1 MAVFSNDPNIQYLW
15 LYSQERPSALK
26 RVNHYIK
33 FVPGCP
39 PGDSRCNTSYV
50 RGLPKGWAWI
60 GSMTP
65 IDGGE
70 IHPYYTDTV
79 ARFDKV
85 DADLKNALAAESK
98 KKTDSDNKAA
108 DAAAEQRILD
118 RRKQQRDAISA
129 SCSRTQDGSW
139 SGEFRAQ
146 MDAKCA
152 EGKKNMPSNLPVTF
166 AEIAAERGQSNLV
179 GARAAPGVAR
189 ALAQPRRTPRPRLPR
204 PKPAPRVP
212 KKPVLRAKRVSSA
225 SSG

>member
-15 LYSQERPSALK
+15 LYSQERPSALN
-26 RVNHYIK
+26 RVYHYIRA
-33 FVPGCP
+33 VPSEC
-39 PGDSRCNTSYV
+39 RICTAA
-50 RGLPKGWAWI
+50 R
-60 GSMTP
+60 
-65 IDGGE
+65 IDGATKPNGWYWE
-70 IHPYYTDTV
+70 FSNAPLSGSIENPDYTRTV

-98 KKTDSDNKAA
+98 KKIDSDNKAA
-108 DAAAEQRILD
+108 DDAAEQRILD

-152 EGKKNMPSNLPVTF
+152 EGKKNMPSSLPVTF
-166 AEIAAERGQSNLV
+166 AEIAAERGQSNLT

-225 SSG
+225 QSA